1 MLSSLFSEIT
11 TFYPEKVKRGV
22 FITMTKYIKEIIAA
36 LIIATITGAFTKIN
50 YLEKEVST
58 LKQSSNITVTEVSSL
73 KNTEKDVTLLKQFSE
88 NAAKDIQILKK
99 SRESLSDYYVTRREF
114 NSIIETQNKKIDMLN
129 DKIEKLIDILMRK

>member
-22 FITMTKYIKEIIAA
+22 FITMEKYIKEIIAA
-36 LIIATITGAFTKIN
+36 LIIATITGVFTKIN
-50 YLEKEVST
+50 YLVKEVSI

-73 KNTEKDVTLLKQFSE
+73 KNTEKDVTLLKKFSE
-88 NAAKDIQILKK
+88 NAATDIQILKK
-99 SRESLSDYYVTRREF
+99 SRESLSDNYVTRREF